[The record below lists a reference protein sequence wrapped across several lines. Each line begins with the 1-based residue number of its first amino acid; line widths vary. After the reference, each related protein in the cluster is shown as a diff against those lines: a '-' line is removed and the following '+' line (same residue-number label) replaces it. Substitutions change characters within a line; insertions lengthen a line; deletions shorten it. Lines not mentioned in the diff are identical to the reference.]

1 MPPLLADPESGFHP
15 ANRGR
20 VAWADRAC
28 ADDSAGWFHRA
39 SLRRQA
45 ATLCGRCPVATACL
59 VAAMRLDA
67 AHRRGR
73 DAYGA
78 TGLFGGWWFSPGE
91 QPVQVD
97 PLPLDAPPRVA
108 A

>member
-1 MPPLLADPESGFHP
+1 
-15 ANRGR
+15 
-20 VAWADRAC
+20 
-28 ADDSAGWFHRA
+28 
-39 SLRRQA
+39 
-45 ATLCGRCPVATACL
+45 
-59 VAAMRLDA
+59 MRLDA